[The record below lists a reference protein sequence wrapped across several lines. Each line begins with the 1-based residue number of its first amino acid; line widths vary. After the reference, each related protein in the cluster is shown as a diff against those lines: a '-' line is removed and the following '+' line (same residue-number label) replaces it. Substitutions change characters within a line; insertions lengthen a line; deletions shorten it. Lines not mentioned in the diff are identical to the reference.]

1 MRFFPESTLAYAIDY
16 QDRLLP
22 AMSNTDALLERARIF
37 AEGLAVLERP
47 GRYNRCAER
56 GLCRCPGLR

>member
-37 AEGLAVLERP
+37 TEGLAALQVPLAVTRQ
-47 GRYNRCAER
+47 
-56 GLCRCPGLR
+56 